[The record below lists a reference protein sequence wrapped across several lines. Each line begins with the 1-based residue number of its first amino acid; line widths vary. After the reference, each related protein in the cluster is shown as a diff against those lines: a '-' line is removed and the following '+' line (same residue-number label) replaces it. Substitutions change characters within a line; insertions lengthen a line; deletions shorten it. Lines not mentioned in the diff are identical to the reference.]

1 MLSEQTYLKQTGNTD
16 RSKAGKP
23 AMLFSPLS
31 LDATKSGAEEKP
43 DNSSN

>member
-31 LDATKSGAEEKP
+31 LEALA
-43 DNSSN
+43 DNKDDQRDQG

>member
-23 AMLFSPLS
+23 AMLFRPL
-31 LDATKSGAEEKP
+31 AEKP
-43 DNSSN
+43 DGDSEE